1 VFEFTIDLGP
11 LHLAIRIGEPS
22 TAGDE
27 YAALYTDTELAEP
40 DTTEDDPRLG
50 FRGC

>member
-1 VFEFTIDLGP
+1 MFEFTVDLGP
-11 LHLAIRIGEPS
+11 LHLALRIGEQADPL
-22 TAGDE
+22 E
-27 YAALYTDTELAEP
+27 YAETYTDTELAEP